1 MSSENRT
8 HGLPPVVPPSGR
20 FIAQLFLVP
29 GLIVAGAVVV
39 LLGFTW
45 LAGGNRGPN
54 AFLRDLDSGNPDIRW
69 RTASD
74 LAQVLKRDEKLA
86 ADPDFGLRL
95 ADLLKRA
102 LAELE
107 RAESTPAAAS
117 TQSSEELARERKE
130 TLARRGYIQYLCASL
145 GNLITPVGAPVL
157 ADLARKSPSRDPKT
171 DALLRRQ
178 AVWALATLG
187 DNLPRFGQLP
197 AEDQAGVIERLTEA
211 AGGSD
216 RDPANWAR
224 RSLAYFNKSGPL
236 GAIDGLTACGAADD
250 PFLRKQTAHALSFW
264 FGTDE
269 ENKRAET
276 TLLALAHDD
285 GHGKTIEITKD
296 D

>member
-1 MSSENRT
+1 MSSEKEMP
-8 HGLPPVVPPSGR
+8 GLPPVVPPSGR

-29 GLIVAGAVVV
+29 GLIVAGAVIV

-45 LAGGNRGPN
+45 LAGGNRGPT
-54 AFLRDLDSGNPDIRW
+54 AFLRDLQSGNPDIRW

-86 ADPDFGLRL
+86 ADPDFGLEL

-107 RAESTPAAAS
+107 RAEATPAAG
-117 TQSSEELARERKE
+117 TQSPEEIARERKE
-130 TLARRGYIQYLCASL
+130 TLARRGYVQYLCASL

-187 DNLPRFGQLP
+187 DNLPRFGKLTPEQ
-197 AEDQAGVIERLTEA
+197 QAGVIEKLTEA
-211 AGGSD
+211 AGGSKGD
-216 RDPANWAR
+216 TAGWAR
-224 RSLAYFNKSGPL
+224 RSLAYFNKSGSL
-236 GAIDGLTACGAADD
+236 GAIDGLTACAAADD

-269 ENKRAET
+269 ENQRAET
-276 TLLALAHDD
+276 ALLALAHDD
-285 GHGKTIEITKD
+285 GHGKAIEITKD

>member
-1 MSSENRT
+1 MSSDKQLP
-8 HGLPPVVPPSGR
+8 GLPPVVPPSGR

-45 LAGGNRGPN
+45 LAGGNRGPA
-54 AFLRDLDSGNPDIRW
+54 AFLRDLESGNPDIRW

-86 ADPDFGLRL
+86 ADANFGLEL
-95 ADLLKRA
+95 AELLKRA

-107 RAESTPAAAS
+107 RAEATPAAAG
-117 TQSSEELARERKE
+117 TQSSEEMARERKE

-187 DNLPRFGQLP
+187 DNLPRFTKLS
-197 AEDQAGVIERLTEA
+197 AENQAAMIEKLKEA
-211 AGGSD
+211 AGGADSATAD
-216 RDPANWAR
+216 WAR

-236 GAIDGLTACGAADD
+236 GAIDGLTACAAADD

-285 GHGKTIEITKD
+285 GHGKAIELTKD

>member
-1 MSSENRT
+1 MSSEKEMP
-8 HGLPPVVPPSGR
+8 GLPPVVPPSGR

-45 LAGGNRGPN
+45 LAGGNRGPT
-54 AFLRDLDSGNPDIRW
+54 AFLRDLQSGNPDIRW

-86 ADPDFGLRL
+86 SDPNFGLEL

-107 RAESTPAAAS
+107 RAEATPTAG
-117 TQSSEELARERKE
+117 TQSSEERARERKE

-187 DNLPRFGQLP
+187 DNLSRFGKLTPEQ
-197 AEDQAGVIERLTEA
+197 QAGVIEKLTEA
-211 AGGSD
+211 AGGPKSD
-216 RDPANWAR
+216 TVDWAR

-236 GAIDGLTACGAADD
+236 GAIDGLTACAAADD

-269 ENKRAET
+269 ENQRAET

-285 GHGKTIEITKD
+285 GHGKAIEITKD

>member
-1 MSSENRT
+1 MSSEKEMP
-8 HGLPPVVPPSGR
+8 GLPPVVPPSGR

-45 LAGGNRGPN
+45 LAGGNRGPT
-54 AFLRDLDSGNPDIRW
+54 AFLRDLQSGNPDIRW

-86 ADPDFGLRL
+86 ADPNFGLEL

-107 RAESTPAAAS
+107 RAEATPAAG

-187 DNLPRFGQLP
+187 DNLPRFGKLTPEQ
-197 AEDQAGVIERLTEA
+197 QAGVMEKLTEA
-211 AGGSD
+211 AGGSKSD
-216 RDPANWAR
+216 TADWAR
-224 RSLAYFNKSGPL
+224 RSVAYFNKSGPL
-236 GAIDGLTACGAADD
+236 GAIDGLTACAAADD

-264 FGTDE
+264 FGTDA

-285 GHGKTIEITKD
+285 GHGKAIEITKD